1 MTVLE
6 VAATDLD
13 DALRAVEGGAQSLEV
28 LRDLAADGLTP
39 PLELVR
45 LIRDKVTLPL
55 NIMLRPH
62 NNGFV
67 YSLSEF
73 EPLLEYIDALKPIGV
88 QGVVFG
94 VCSPDGAIDLSLMHF
109 IAHTAAPI
117 PLTLHR
123 ALDFS
128 REPEHTLE
136 ALVGVIPR
144 VLTAGPAP
152 TAWEGREVVTRWAQ
166 RFGDHYRFASSGGL
180 TLEQIPHIFPPGLIT
195 DYHFGGAAR
204 TAGRT
209 DVAKVRQLRAALDQ
223 LPQP

>member
-73 EPLLEYIDALKPIGV
+73 EPLLEYIVALKPIGV

-117 PLTLHR
+117 PL
-123 ALDFS
+123 
-128 REPEHTLE
+128 
-136 ALVGVIPR
+136 
-144 VLTAGPAP
+144 
-152 TAWEGREVVTRWAQ
+152 
-166 RFGDHYRFASSGGL
+166 
-180 TLEQIPHIFPPGLIT
+180 
-195 DYHFGGAAR
+195 
-204 TAGRT
+204 
-209 DVAKVRQLRAALDQ
+209 
-223 LPQP
+223 